1 MRGLFRLCLQLGIFL
16 LLLHALAY
24 TGNPADKRGIYSNL
38 AESFGFASLWAV
50 NSRNGFKEAL
60 GGLSTAYKKYFMLSP
75 VYFDTLGK
83 GDVQMIGNLEK
94 FTKPRVLSGFD
105 LSIVAPTISFT
116 AWVKTTPLFQSG
128 YIIRKRPSS
137 FGPASALSCWAWFLD
152 ARDGPKFLLGAHDFS
167 PRSAAHMKSKSQQ
180 DTVCPKHSS
189 GTYKQSPGTYSLLT
203 IVINS
208 THAVFYK
215 NVDLLGVATMPRA
228 LTDCLNPEGI
238 LVGDADTELG
248 QGLHECQKET

>member
-83 GDVQMIGNLEK
+83 GDVQMIGNWDK

-105 LSIVAPTISFT
+105 LSIGAPTISFT

-152 ARDGPKFLLGAHDFS
+152 ARDGPKFLLGSSFVWFGLG
-167 PRSAAHMKSKSQQ
+167 SAMKTAGRAYRRWGRWDGCVRFNRAFLLSTPNVVSAWVNVEISSSK
-180 DTVCPKHSS
+180 
-189 GTYKQSPGTYSLLT
+189 
-203 IVINS
+203 I
-208 THAVFYK
+208 
-215 NVDLLGVATMPRA
+215 
-228 LTDCLNPEGI
+228 
-238 LVGDADTELG
+238 
-248 QGLHECQKET
+248 